1 MGRKKKEPVE
11 FVMPTNTK
19 DIQRIENAIKEA
31 SNSLIRIES
40 ERELIKEIKEALKEE
55 LGLPPKK
62 TQELITI
69 YHKQNYSEVVGKFEE
84 TSELYEKVFGATP

>member
-11 FVMPTNTK
+11 FVMPTNPS
-19 DIQRIENAIKEA
+19 DIQKIENAVKEA

-40 ERELIKEIKEALKEE
+40 ERDLIKEIKERLKDE
-55 LGLPPKK
+55 LGIPPQKM
-62 TQELITI
+62 QELIKI

-84 TSELYEKVFGATP
+84 TSELYEKVFGVTP

>member
-11 FVMPTNTK
+11 FVMPTNPS
-19 DIQRIENAIKEA
+19 DIQKIENAVKEA

-40 ERELIKEIKEALKEE
+40 ERDLIKEIKERLKDE

-62 TQELITI
+62 AQELIKI

>member
-11 FVMPTNTK
+11 FVMPTNPS
-19 DIQRIENAIKEA
+19 DIQKIENAVKEA

-40 ERELIKEIKEALKEE
+40 ERDLIKEIKERMKEE
-55 LGLPPKK
+55 LGIPPKK
-62 TQELITI
+62 LQELIKI

-84 TSELYEKVFGATP
+84 TSELYEKVFGVTP

>member
-1 MGRKKKEPVE
+1 MARTKKQPVE
-11 FVMPTNTK
+11 FVMPTNPK
-19 DIQRIENAIKEA
+19 EIQQIENAVKEA

-40 ERELIKEIKEALKEE
+40 ERDLIKEIKEVLPEE
-55 LGLPPKK
+55 LGLPAKK
-62 TQELITI
+62 TQELIKI